1 VNTCALEHPYQAGRH
16 DSGTPLRPGGTELTL
31 RALQCAGFAPGQRV
45 LDLGCG
51 VGIATRLL
59 RRHGCQAFG
68 VDLAVHRLALARR
81 EDPALALVAADGR
94 RLPFADQSLD
104 GILAE
109 CSLSLIGYSAA
120 TLAECRR
127 VLRPGG
133 RLAIT
138 DLYSRAQPGAEAV
151 GAVAGCLGGMVTR
164 NAMLAALA
172 AAGLRLQR
180 WEDHT
185 ERLKAF
191 VAQLIFSGAGAQ
203 ALWACDGPK
212 GAAALRARRPG
223 YCLLVA
229 TRPEPESPT

>member
-1 VNTCALEHPYQAGRH
+1 VNTCTLEHPYQAGRH
-16 DSGTPLRPGGTELTL
+16 DSGSPLRPGGAELTL
-31 RALQCAGFAPGQRV
+31 RAMQCAGFGPGQRV

-51 VGIATRLL
+51 VGIGTRLL
-59 RRHGCQAFG
+59 RRQGCQALG
-68 VDLAVHRLALARR
+68 VDLAVPRLALARR
-81 EDPALALVAADGR
+81 EDPALALVAADA
-94 RLPFADQSLD
+94 RLLPLADGCLD

-109 CSLSLIGYSAA
+109 CSLSLIGYTAA

-138 DLYSRAQPGAEAV
+138 DLYSRAQPDALPACP
-151 GAVAGCLGGMVTR
+151 ATGCLGGMVTR
-164 NAMLAALA
+164 DTMLAALA

-180 WEDHT
+180 WEDHS

-203 ALWACDGPK
+203 ALWACDGPD

-229 TRPEPESPT
+229 TRPEPETPT

>member
-172 AAGLRLQR
+172 AAGAAPAALGGPHRAPQGLR
-180 WEDHT
+180 
-185 ERLKAF
+185 
-191 VAQLIFSGAGAQ
+191 
-203 ALWACDGPK
+203 
-212 GAAALRARRPG
+212 GAAHLLGRRRPG
-223 YCLLVA
+223 LVGLRRPQRCRRAACTPTRLLPA
-229 TRPEPESPT
+229 RRHPA

>member
-1 VNTCALEHPYQAGRH
+1 MNTCALEHPYQAGRH
-16 DSGTPLRPGGTELTL
+16 DSGSPLRPGGAELTL
-31 RALQCAGFAPGQRV
+31 RALQCAGFGPGQRV

-51 VGIATRLL
+51 VGIGTRLL
-59 RRHGCQAFG
+59 RRQGCQALG

-81 EDPALALVAADGR
+81 EDPALALVAADA
-94 RLPFADQSLD
+94 RLLPLADGCLD

-109 CSLSLIGYSAA
+109 CSLSLIGYTAA

-138 DLYSRAQPGAEAV
+138 DLYSRAQPEALAA
-151 GAVAGCLGGMVTR
+151 GPVAGCLGGMVTR
-164 NAMLAALA
+164 DAMLGALA

-180 WEDHT
+180 WEDHS

-203 ALWACDGPK
+203 ALWACDGPD

-229 TRPEPESPT
+229 TRPEEETPT